1 MRQPEIVESERRGL
15 GHQQDGVGVE
25 ANGHGG
31 TAYAGG
37 RIDEGVGG
45 DRREHQIQFFT
56 QGAQERR
63 GHGFPDAGAPHEE
76 AAPAFQHGPLIQHAE
91 FAAAGRKGLGGANG
105 ETAAAAV
112 AHVRK
117 DREARSELGDGLVA
131 ADGAAGSAQGAA
143 LGIEDGDFQSDG
155 FRGFHGGGQE
165 QVQVRGLHV
174 RVHGDE
180 GAVPDRRE
188 RRRNRGLARA
198 ALAAGDG
205 DTHGGPTC
213 WARRR
218 RARPRFCIFPRPHG
232 RSCRPDPD
240 KP

>member
-1 MRQPEIVESERRGL
+1 MRQPEIVEPERRRL

-25 ANGHGG
+25 PNGHSG

-37 RIDEGVGG
+37 RIDERVGG
-45 DRREHQIQFFT
+45 DRREHQIQFFA

-117 DREARSELGDGLVA
+117 DREARGELGDGLVA

-143 LGIEDGDFQSDG
+143 LGIEDGDF
-155 FRGFHGGGQE
+155 
-165 QVQVRGLHV
+165 
-174 RVHGDE
+174 
-180 GAVPDRRE
+180 
-188 RRRNRGLARA
+188 
-198 ALAAGDG
+198 
-205 DTHGGPTC
+205 
-213 WARRR
+213 
-218 RARPRFCIFPRPHG
+218 
-232 RSCRPDPD
+232 
-240 KP
+240 